1 MTNHL
6 PAPQQS
12 YHLLSE
18 DRFSQKILITV
29 LAPHAA
35 RMHMLILSA
44 RLARYGALQ
53 ILDAGNQFNAYE
65 VARSLR
71 MESAEDFQQALERIR
86 VARAF
91 TPYQLLALLE
101 ATTTGPPEV
110 CPPTRMY
117 PSAPTLVLDLL
128 NTFYDDNLPQPERR
142 RLLVRC
148 TAELRRL
155 SQAAVVVVS
164 VRPTPPGQE
173 DPLRLVEMVKEA
185 SDEVLLFEEMAPVV
199 QPRLF

>member
-1 MTNHL
+1 MKNNQLAPKQTHQLL
-6 PAPQQS
+6 P
-12 YHLLSE
+12 E
-18 DRFSQKILITV
+18 DRFTQKVLITV

-35 RMHMLILSA
+35 RTHMLALAA
-44 RLARYGALQ
+44 RLARRSALQ
-53 ILDAGNQFNAYE
+53 VLDAGNQFNAYE

-71 MESAEDFQQALERIR
+71 QEGADGFQQALERIR

-101 ATTTGPPEV
+101 ATGPS
-110 CPPTRMY
+110 RAY

-128 NTFYDDNLPQPERR
+128 NTFCDENLPQPERR

-148 TAELRRL
+148 TAELHRL

-164 VRPTPPGQE
+164 VRPTPPERE
-173 DPLRLVEMVKEA
+173 DPLRLVDMVQEA
-185 SDEVLLFEEMAPVV
+185 SDEVLLLEEMAPMV

>member
-12 YHLLSE
+12 YHILPE
-18 DRFSQKILITV
+18 DRFSQKTLITV

-35 RMHMLILSA
+35 RMHMLVLSA
-44 RLARYGALQ
+44 RLAHRGTLQ
-53 ILDAGNQFNAYE
+53 VLDAGNQFNAYE

-71 MESAEDFQQALERIR
+71 QEGAEGFQQALERIR

-101 ATTTGPPEV
+101 ATSTSAN
-110 CPPTRMY
+110 RAQ

-128 NTFYDDNLPQPERR
+128 NTFYDENLPQPERR

-148 TAELRRL
+148 MAELRRL

-164 VRPTPPGQE
+164 VRPTPPVQE

-185 SDEVLLFEEMAPVV
+185 SDEVLLFEEMAPAV

>member
-1 MTNHL
+1 MKNKQLAPPKTYQLL
-6 PAPQQS
+6 P
-12 YHLLSE
+12 E
-18 DRFSQKILITV
+18 DRFSQKTLITV

-35 RMHMLILSA
+35 RMHMLVLSA
-44 RLARYGALQ
+44 RLAHRGALQ
-53 ILDAGNQFNAYE
+53 VLDAGNQFNAYE

-71 MESAEDFQQALERIR
+71 QEGAEGFQQALERIR

-101 ATTTGPPEV
+101 ATPGLGQA
-110 CPPTRMY
+110 R
-117 PSAPTLVLDLL
+117 PSVPTLVLDLL
-128 NTFYDDNLPQPERR
+128 NTFYDENLPQPERR

-148 TAELRRL
+148 LAELRRL

-164 VRPTPPGQE
+164 VRPTPPVQE
-173 DPLRLVEMVKEA
+173 DPLGLVDMVKEA
-185 SDEVLLFEEMAPVV
+185 SDEVLLFEEMAPAV

>member
-1 MTNHL
+1 MKNNHL
-6 PAPQQS
+6 APPKTYQ
-12 YHLLSE
+12 LLPE
-18 DRFSQKILITV
+18 DRFSQKTLITV

-35 RMHMLILSA
+35 RMHMLVLSA
-44 RLARYGALQ
+44 RLAHRGALQ
-53 ILDAGNQFNAYE
+53 VLDAGNQFNAYE

-71 MESAEDFQQALERIR
+71 QEGAEGFQQALERIH

-101 ATTTGPPEV
+101 ATPGLGQA
-110 CPPTRMY
+110 R

-128 NTFYDDNLPQPERR
+128 NTFYDENLPQPERR

-148 TAELRRL
+148 MAELRRL

-164 VRPTPPGQE
+164 VRPTPPVQE
-173 DPLRLVEMVKEA
+173 DPLGLVDMVKEA

>member
-1 MTNHL
+1 
-6 PAPQQS
+6 
-12 YHLLSE
+12 
-18 DRFSQKILITV
+18 
-29 LAPHAA
+29 
-35 RMHMLILSA
+35 LSA
-44 RLARYGALQ
+44 RLAHRGTLQ
-53 ILDAGNQFNAYE
+53 VVDAGNQFNAYE

-71 MESAEDFQQALERIR
+71 QEGAEGFQQALERIR

-101 ATTTGPPEV
+101 ATSTGSNRAQPSAP
-110 CPPTRMY
+110 MY

-128 NTFYDDNLPQPERR
+128 NTFYDENLPQPERR

-148 TAELRRL
+148 MAELRRL

-164 VRPTPPGQE
+164 VRPTPPVQE

-185 SDEVLLFEEMAPVV
+185 SDEVLLFEEMAPAV

>member
-1 MTNHL
+1 MKNHL
-6 PAPQQS
+6 PAHQQG
-12 YHLLSE
+12 YQLLSE

-101 ATTTGPPEV
+101 ATPTGPN
-110 CPPTRMY
+110 RMY

-164 VRPTPPGQE
+164 VRPTPPAQE

>member
-1 MTNHL
+1 MKNKQLAPPKTYQLL
-6 PAPQQS
+6 P
-12 YHLLSE
+12 E
-18 DRFSQKILITV
+18 DRFSQKTLITV

-35 RMHMLILSA
+35 RMHMLVLSA
-44 RLARYGALQ
+44 RLAHRGALQ
-53 ILDAGNQFNAYE
+53 VLDAGNQFNAYE

-71 MESAEDFQQALERIR
+71 QEGAEGFQQALERIH

-101 ATTTGPPEV
+101 ATSTGS
-110 CPPTRMY
+110 TRAQ

-128 NTFYDDNLPQPERR
+128 NTFYDENLPQPERR

-148 TAELRRL
+148 LAELRRL

-164 VRPTPPGQE
+164 VRPTPPVQE
-173 DPLRLVEMVKEA
+173 DPLGLVDMVKEA